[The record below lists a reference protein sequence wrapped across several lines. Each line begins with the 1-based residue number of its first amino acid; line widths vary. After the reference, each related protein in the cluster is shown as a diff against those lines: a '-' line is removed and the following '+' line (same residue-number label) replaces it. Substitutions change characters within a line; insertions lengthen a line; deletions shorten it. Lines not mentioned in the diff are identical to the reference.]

1 MPETNAKNE
10 PNDRIK
16 YGFYLV
22 IIGLVV
28 ILVVSLVAVRK
39 YTTAND
45 VVTVIGSVTGVIGT
59 IVGAFFGVQVGAAG
73 KEKAEAARQEAEE
86 KALKLASA
94 MQPEVAA
101 RILGI
106 HL

>member
-1 MPETNAKNE
+1 MPETNTKNE
-10 PNDRIK
+10 ANDRTK

-28 ILVVSLVAVRK
+28 ILVVFVVAVRK

-73 KEKAEAARQEAEE
+73 KEKAETARRDAEE
-86 KALKLASA
+86 RALKLASA
-94 MQPEVAA
+94 MQPEVATK
-101 RILGI
+101 ILGM

>member
-1 MPETNAKNE
+1 MPETNTKNE
-10 PNDRIK
+10 PNDRTK

-28 ILVVSLVAVRK
+28 ILVVFVVAVRK
-39 YTTAND
+39 YTTANE

-73 KEKAEAARQEAEE
+73 KEKAETARQHAEE
-86 KALKLASA
+86 RALKLASA

-101 RILGI
+101 RILGM

>member
-10 PNDRIK
+10 PNDRTR

-28 ILVVSLVAVRK
+28 ILAVLLIAVRK
-39 YTTAND
+39 YATASD

-59 IVGAFFGVQVGAAG
+59 IVGAFFGVQV
-73 KEKAEAARQEAEE
+73 
-86 KALKLASA
+86 
-94 MQPEVAA
+94 
-101 RILGI
+101 
-106 HL
+106 